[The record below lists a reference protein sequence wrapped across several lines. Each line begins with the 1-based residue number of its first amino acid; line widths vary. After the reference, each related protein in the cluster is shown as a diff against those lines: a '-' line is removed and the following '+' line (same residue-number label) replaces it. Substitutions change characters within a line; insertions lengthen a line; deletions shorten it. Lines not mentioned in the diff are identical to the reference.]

1 MSQESQTV
9 RVFISS
15 TFRDM
20 HAERD
25 HLVTVVFPELRERVE
40 RLGLEFFDVDLRWGV
55 PAKDADGETAN
66 SWEYC
71 RQWIDRVEPFFVC
84 MLGQRYGWVPEPGQ
98 LKAAEDRQRQ
108 QEERR
113 SITDMEIRH
122 AVLTTRLKRRSY
134 FYLRAREA
142 PATATEFVDPPPLL
156 EKLERLKAEVR
167 TCGRPVWDYP
177 SSFTTA
183 PATSRQF

>member
-1 MSQESQTV
+1 MTSTRKTV

-40 RLGLEFFDVDLRWGV
+40 QLGLEFFDVDLRWGV
-55 PAKDADGETAN
+55 PAKDANGETAN

-84 MLGQRYGWVPEPGQ
+84 ILGQRYGWVPEPEQ
-98 LKAAEDRQRQ
+98 LKDWEDSQRQ
-108 QEERR
+108 QVEQR
-113 SITDMEIRH
+113 SITDMEVRY
-122 AVLTTRLKRRSY
+122 AVLSTKLNAPQLLLPARDRGTGDRPGVRRS
-134 FYLRAREA
+134 AA
-142 PATATEFVDPPPLL
+142 V
-156 EKLERLKAEVR
+156 AEQA
-167 TCGRPVWDYP
+167 G
-177 SSFTTA
+177 A
-183 PATSRQF
+183 IEE